1 MTITDERYVSFTTYR
16 KNGETVSTPVWIVA
30 LPGGRCGFTTEA
42 GSGKTKRLGNDG
54 RATFR
59 PCDRG
64 GKVADGAPETRVEA
78 TVVTEGP
85 DLDAVREALVAKYGI
100 QAQVLT
106 VGRTLKRLV
115 RMPDTSAAVIAV
127 LPAG

>member
-1 MTITDERYVSFTTYR
+1 MAITDERYVSFTSFR
-16 KNGETVSTPVWIVA
+16 KNGDAVSTPVWIVA
-30 LPGGRCGFTTEA
+30 LPGGRCGFTTDA
-42 GSGKTKRLGNDG
+42 GSGKAKRLRTDG

-64 GKVADGAPETRVEA
+64 GKVADGAPA
-78 TVVTEGP
+78 TEVQASVVTDGP

-106 VGRTLKRLV
+106 VGRTLRSLL
-115 RMPDTSAAVIAV
+115 RRPDTSAAVIAT